1 MVVSKVSSSI
11 SLISD
16 RRKCRRDGYRMH
28 HTSLDGRRFLAE
40 AKNAAA
46 PENKQRKLEFC
57 DKTLMKDALCLIQIF
72 G

>member
-1 MVVSKVSSSI
+1 
-11 SLISD
+11 
-16 RRKCRRDGYRMH
+16 MH